1 MPITLAKLSTP
12 PRLGDLSPLAIRLVM
27 ATRIRVS
34 AERQG
39 RPWLAILTA
48 RLGSHED
55 ALYAAHLVEV
65 IGAAWPD
72 RFALSP
78 PCCPSLSPD
87 EALLGALAE
96 ASEED
101 DRPGFDR
108 EARDLLD
115 GEMRDQLWRE
125 LHRLSHGAPLTLRGR
140 LNVRE
145 D

>member
-1 MPITLAKLSTP
+1 MHIRLAKLSTP

-48 RLGSHED
+48 RLGSHEE
-55 ALYAAHLVEV
+55 ALHAAHLVEV
-65 IGAAWPD
+65 IGGAWPE

-87 EALLGALAE
+87 EALLGALTE
-96 ASEED
+96 ATEEG

-108 EARDLLD
+108 ESRDLLD
-115 GEMRDQLWRE
+115 SEARDQLWRE
-125 LHRLSHGAPLTLRGR
+125 LHMLSHGHSISARGA
-140 LNVRE
+140 
-145 D
+145 

>member
-55 ALYAAHLVEV
+55 ALHIAHLVEV
-65 IGAAWPD
+65 IGGAWPE

-87 EALLGALAE
+87 EALLGALIE
-96 ASEED
+96 AGEEE

-115 GEMRDQLWRE
+115 GDARDLLWRE
-125 LHRLSHGAPLTLRGR
+125 LHRLAHGQRISARG
-140 LNVRE
+140 V
-145 D
+145 